1 MSNVSKVG
9 QGRLERKLQ
18 VKDFKLNAILD
29 ITMAVNDNVSVED
42 LLERYRLTLQNPPLN
57 ISKLLLFSRYERWQC
72 VLKFGVDGELG
83 PIEEDALFT
92 ESDGDNFSLINPTEK
107 EGLNV
112 RIPVYH
118 EEVPI
123 AYVLVGDVGESKG
136 ISPVIKHMKFIQ
148 TFTNLIVVAIK
159 NRQLVEENIRQE
171 RVKKELEL
179 AAEMQAMLVP
189 NRLPSDDSFDVS
201 AIYKPHQQV
210 GGDYY
215 DFIEFNKDE
224 VMFCVADVSGK
235 GVSAAFL
242 MSNFQAYLMAIF
254 RYLDFGLDRVVH
266 ELNARVMQSAM
277 GEKYITLFI
286 ATYNKKTRELNY
298 VNCGHNPPVLLLPN
312 GKAQWLTEGS
322 IGLGMFDEIPV
333 MTMGKKTLVPGSLVV
348 CYTDGLVE
356 LENDQLEEFGTERLE
371 NIVRDNFNLA
381 MEDLN
386 AKIMIELNKFKGDM
400 PYIDDTA
407 LLSARF
413 L

>member
-1 MSNVSKVG
+1 MSNASKVG

-57 ISKLLLFSRYERWQC
+57 ISKLILFSRYESWQC
-72 VLKFGVDGELG
+72 VLKFGVDGEVG
-83 PIEEDALFT
+83 HIEEDDLFT
-92 ESDGDNFSLINPTEK
+92 EGDGDNFSLTNPTEK

-298 VNCGHNPPVLLLPN
+298 VNCGHNPPVLLQPN

-333 MTMGKKTLVPGSLVV
+333 MTMGKKTLEPGSLVV

-356 LENDQLEEFGTERLE
+356 LENHQLEEFGTDRLE
-371 NIVRDNFNLA
+371 SIARDNFNLA

>member
-1 MSNVSKVG
+1 MSNESKVG

-18 VKDFKLNAILD
+18 VRDFKLNALLD
-29 ITMAVNDNVSVED
+29 ITMAVNNNVGVEEI
-42 LLERYRLTLQNPPLN
+42 LEKYRQTLQNPPLN
-57 ISKLLLFSRYERWQC
+57 ISKLLLFSRFEKWQC
-72 VLKFGVDGELG
+72 ILKFGVTSEI
-83 PIEEDALFT
+83 PEIEDQDLFS
-92 ESDGDNFSLINPTEK
+92 ESGVDSFTLSNQSKQES
-107 EGLNV
+107 LNV

-118 EEVPI
+118 EEEPI
-123 AYVLVGDVGESKG
+123 AYVLVGDVEESAG

-159 NRQLVEENIRQE
+159 NRQLVEENLRQE

-189 NRLPSDDSFDVS
+189 NRLPSDELFDVS

-254 RYLDFGLDRVVH
+254 RYLDFDLDRIVY

-298 VNCGHNPPVLLLPN
+298 VNCGHNPPVLLQPD
-312 GKAQWLTEGS
+312 GKESWLTEGS

-333 MTMGKKTLVPGSLVV
+333 MTMGKKIIKPGTLVV

-356 LENDQLEEFGTERLE
+356 LEDENLEEFGTARLE
-371 NIVRDNFNLA
+371 QITRDNFNLS

-386 AKIMIELNKFKGDM
+386 AKIMLELNKFRGEM

-407 LLSARF
+407 LLSCRF

>member
-1 MSNVSKVG
+1 M
-9 QGRLERKLQ
+9 
-18 VKDFKLNAILD
+18 
-29 ITMAVNDNVSVED
+29 
-42 LLERYRLTLQNPPLN
+42 
-57 ISKLLLFSRYERWQC
+57 
-72 VLKFGVDGELG
+72 
-83 PIEEDALFT
+83 
-92 ESDGDNFSLINPTEK
+92 
-107 EGLNV
+107 
-112 RIPVYH
+112 
-118 EEVPI
+118 
-123 AYVLVGDVGESKG
+123 
-136 ISPVIKHMKFIQ
+136 
-148 TFTNLIVVAIK
+148 
-159 NRQLVEENIRQE
+159 
-171 RVKKELEL
+171 EL

-189 NRLPSDDSFDVS
+189 NRLPSDELFDVS

-254 RYLDFGLDRVVH
+254 RYLDFDLDRIVY

-298 VNCGHNPPVLLLPN
+298 VNCGHNPPVLLQPD
-312 GKAQWLTEGS
+312 GKESWLTEGS

-333 MTMGKKTLVPGSLVV
+333 MTMGKKIIKPGTLVV

-356 LENDQLEEFGTERLE
+356 LEDENLEEFGTARLE
-371 NIVRDNFNLA
+371 QITRDNFNLS

-386 AKIMIELNKFKGDM
+386 AKIMLELNKFRGEM

-407 LLSARF
+407 LLSCRF